1 MKALVFLLLLTPLS
15 YGTEPVSLETFVDDC
30 DKENYAKGVDT
41 TYCESYL
48 FGFLD
53 STKLS
58 LGKNKSDCLLPNNAK
73 SLLANLKQAMATIN
87 KIGKLHYDSAI
98 WQVLNEQCKISH

>member
-48 FGFLD
+48 FGF
-53 STKLS
+53 
-58 LGKNKSDCLLPNNAK
+58 DC
-73 SLLANLKQAMATIN
+73 S
-87 KIGKLHYDSAI
+87 
-98 WQVLNEQCKISH
+98 